1 MPTISGTIYDDTGAP
16 AVGRI
21 VRAYNRSTGA
31 LIGASETA
39 DGTNLTAG
47 PNWGNV
53 KLLTHFDGEPDATT
67 FVDEVGS
74 TFTAV
79 GAAKLSDNRTRYGRT
94 SLLLPGASGITGTGN
109 VTGLDLT
116 NQDFTIEG
124 SVFYAVSAGGEK
136 TVIGKW
142 AGSNLSWIITINA
155 SNRLTFYFVTTSA
168 DFSKLTTVAVPVG
181 EWFDFAVCRKSN
193 VLTMYLN
200 GVARGSWAFTANIKT
215 VSQVVTIGHN
225 VGTGYLNGSLANLRV
240 TVGHCW
246 YDGAFDPQRM
256 LFRDAH
262 AGVLPAG
269 GYSIRCNHTVGEIQ
283 RVVLDDTAGSLYNDL
298 IDRIMLA

>member
-1 MPTISGTIYDDTGAP
+1 MATVAGMVLDAAGNP

-21 VRAYNRSTGA
+21 VRAYRRDTGA
-31 LIGASETA
+31 LIGVSETA

-47 PNWGNV
+47 PNWSAV
-53 KLLTHFDGEPDATT
+53 KLLMHFDGTPDSTT
-67 FVDEVGS
+67 FVDETGG

-94 SLLLPGASGITGTGN
+94 SLLLPGASGLTATAN
-109 VTGLDLT
+109 STGLDLT
-116 NQDFTIEG
+116 NQDFTVEG
-124 SVFYAVSAGGEK
+124 SVFYAASAGGEK
-136 TVIGKW
+136 TVVGKW
-142 AGSNLSWIITINA
+142 AGSNLSWIITINS
-155 SNRLTFYFVTTSA
+155 SNRLTFYYFTTSA
-168 DFSKLTTVAVPVG
+168 DYGKITTVTVPIG

-193 VLTMYLN
+193 VLTMYIN

-215 VSQVVTIGHN
+215 VSQALTIGHN
-225 VGTGYLNGSLANLRV
+225 VGTGYLNGSVGTIRV

-246 YDGAFDPQRM
+246 YDGAFDPQRT

-269 GYSIRCNHTVGEIQ
+269 EYSVRCNHYVGEIQ
-283 RVVLDDTAGSLYNDL
+283 RIVLDDDGGSLHNDL
-298 IDRIMLA
+298 IDRIDIA